1 MVMGG
6 GRALNALPAQSSIR
20 FLNALCALAPTTQ
33 RISILTTREMPM
45 DIQQLE
51 LPFWSQ
57 LQSARLAP
65 EAINLEAMLDQA
77 ESAIAHLPESQQ
89 MQAAGEAI
97 LQFAQLCSLRSEVL
111 IDNWE
116 NSYRDPH
123 VANSFF
129 SDIVR
134 QTMAVDLSDLI
145 EPPPPRVH
153 RRLKSNAKVES
164 SVAGVVDRSV
174 VLTMMEQ
181 MEAESQASELPMSDE
196 QKKQLALASAHDEDI
211 SAWSQEIAHQ
221 MQHSGSKPVSL
232 LQLQQAL
239 GMPLIEVWLGL
250 LLGEQKQYQWE
261 IGEEFYNEVGEIRL
275 ISRIA

>member
-1 MVMGG
+1 
-6 GRALNALPAQSSIR
+6 
-20 FLNALCALAPTTQ
+20 
-33 RISILTTREMPM
+33 M

-51 LPFWSQ
+51 LPLWSQ

-77 ESAIAHLPESQQ
+77 ESAIAQLPEREQ

-111 IDNWE
+111 IQNWE

-145 EPPPPRVH
+145 ETAPPRAH
-153 RRLKSNAKVES
+153 RRSKSQFKAES
-164 SVAGVVDRSV
+164 SIASV
-174 VLTMMEQ
+174 VNKSAVLAMVEQ
-181 MEAESQASELPMSDE
+181 MVAEAQASELSLSDE
-196 QKKQLALASAHDEDI
+196 QKKHQALVAAHDEDI
-211 SAWSQEIAHQ
+211 SAWQRAIACF
-221 MQHSGSKPVSL
+221 MQHSGSKVVSL

-239 GMPLIEVWLGL
+239 EIPMIEIWLGL
-250 LLGEQKQYQWE
+250 LLGEQEQYQWE
-261 IGEEFYNEVGEIRL
+261 TSEEFYSKPQDILL
-275 ISRIA
+275 IAD